1 MPTPGKLRNKH
12 LQKKVQALAAA
23 GVPQADI
30 ARNVGVH
37 QSSIH
42 RYLERAVPELQAL
55 KPMMEHRADLLAR
68 QQALSQ
74 AVSDKIIRSMAED
87 DISALSP
94 EAKARCLVP
103 LMAVQDRAH
112 QQERLERGQSTAN
125 IHSLVEQASRRL
137 ADIDRELAELD
148 QS

>member
-1 MPTPGKLRNKH
+1 MATPGKLRSKYT
-12 LQKKVQALAAA
+12 QKKVQALAAA
-23 GVPQADI
+23 GIPQADI
-30 ARNVGVH
+30 ARGLGVH

-42 RYLERAVPELQAL
+42 RYLERAIPELQAL

-74 AVSDKIIRSMAED
+74 AVSDKLIRSIAED

-125 IHSLVEQASRRL
+125 IHGVIAQLVADRERL
-137 ADIDRELAELD
+137 ARELDEL
-148 QS
+148 